1 MSRSRPYNI
10 VVSRSSEAIEKL
22 LFNTKFGKDGSSA
35 RTRRFSINSIERL
48 GRSSDDSRD
57 LADDL
62 IVTPFNNSE
71 FISFETTIPGGG
83 GVKFATL
90 RLLETQR
97 IVEKF
102 VIPPDGI
109 TDYIAKKY
117 RERVK
122 NLGAL
127 TGEVLSTLK
136 DLKPRYYVSF
146 GVGEDVNEWAG
157 PFILELIDANLTITE
172 AGTREIEL
180 GFTPTLETI
189 KVFTNKAFFDKDIV
203 QGKNIF
209 EGQSA
214 KNTQLKVQSQNL
226 YSLETVGVNSFPTE
240 LNEQNDQG
248 DRWNYAI
255 RSLIRQYLSDR
266 FTSLPDGNVL
276 VLFPTDLDAKG
287 ENAPINVGV
296 KGDQL
301 LGRSKD
307 IISLYKTKLNSYGID
322 IYSTLEEDYNPNEE
336 IDPEKTKIARNS
348 AIQAQKKIIKE
359 QNRLYLEPQSMF
371 TNRLGVGEGSS
382 PAEQEA
388 AKKKIAA
395 AQEEIGRIEREVSI
409 TKSIAKEQLVGTP
422 FEEGRFRE
430 ERRGTRLGQ
439 LDVAAPVELGLKRI
453 DPLSVERKFAKTLKA
468 NADFNFSEDEY
479 VNIQFVVLAMLSQ
492 IEVGDAE
499 DNILES
505 LRPIYKF
512 IRELNSAVDQSID
525 FTIFEENDLKTTRAL
540 EKHGLVEDGEAPV
553 LVFGDLKIINHLLYE
568 SGFATG
574 SLEDDLTTTF
584 SVAVNVKDF
593 REKWENFRSDPS
605 RDINELR
612 GRVAIT
618 SSFNEEIDFGPYPDF
633 GQKLTP
639 GTFVFMHNLKNSNV
653 LDISVDS
660 SPYKGELLNLASES
674 KYKLIQQAIEGDQKI
689 FDNTFKVSVVKD
701 FVDKNF
707 VSLEERNLFM
717 NRGTD
722 YDALNKVGSKSSLQQ
737 IFNVLKTDKA
747 FIQSLKDPS
756 VSSINVVDF
765 IDLVRYE
772 FLSRDNKSITQQVKG
787 DRITKSNADII
798 RKVNSF
804 VFSVKL
810 RTLPFF
816 NTNYYLNKQCLLV
829 GAPNKVIG
837 STFKSGETPPP
848 SIFSNVYGIFEY
860 KHVMTP
866 TDAYSEFT
874 LYQNGITPTSNINLT
889 LGEFFLAEIE
899 ALLAE
904 EAKRKKKS

>member
-1 MSRSRPYNI
+1 
-10 VVSRSSEAIEKL
+10 
-22 LFNTKFGKDGSSA
+22 
-35 RTRRFSINSIERL
+35 
-48 GRSSDDSRD
+48 
-57 LADDL
+57 
-62 IVTPFNNSE
+62 
-71 FISFETTIPGGG
+71 
-83 GVKFATL
+83 
-90 RLLETQR
+90 
-97 IVEKF
+97 
-102 VIPPDGI
+102 
-109 TDYIAKKY
+109 
-117 RERVK
+117 
-122 NLGAL
+122 
-127 TGEVLSTLK
+127 
-136 DLKPRYYVSF
+136 
-146 GVGEDVNEWAG
+146 
-157 PFILELIDANLTITE
+157 
-172 AGTREIEL
+172 
-180 GFTPTLETI
+180 
-189 KVFTNKAFFDKDIV
+189 
-203 QGKNIF
+203 
-209 EGQSA
+209 
-214 KNTQLKVQSQNL
+214 
-226 YSLETVGVNSFPTE
+226 
-240 LNEQNDQG
+240 
-248 DRWNYAI
+248 
-255 RSLIRQYLSDR
+255 
-266 FTSLPDGNVL
+266 
-276 VLFPTDLDAKG
+276 
-287 ENAPINVGV
+287 
-296 KGDQL
+296 
-301 LGRSKD
+301 
-307 IISLYKTKLNSYGID
+307 
-322 IYSTLEEDYNPNEE
+322 EE
-336 IDPEKTKIARNS
+336 IR
-348 AIQAQKKIIKE
+348 
-359 QNRLYLEPQSMF
+359 
-371 TNRLGVGEGSS
+371 
-382 PAEQEA
+382 
-388 AKKKIAA
+388 
-395 AQEEIGRIEREVSI
+395 RIEREVSI
-409 TKSIAKEQLVGTP
+409 TKSIAKEQLKGTP
-422 FEEGRFRE
+422 YQLPAL
-430 ERRGTRLGQ
+430 RGYLG
-439 LDVAAPVELGLKRI
+439 DI
-453 DPLSVERKFAKTLKA
+453 DSLSVERKFAKTLKA
-468 NADFNFSEDEY
+468 NPDFNFSTDEY

-512 IRELNSAVDQSID
+512 IRELNSSVDQSID
-525 FTIFEENDLKTTRAL
+525 FTIFEENDLTTTRML
-540 EKHGLVEDGEAPV
+540 KKHGLVEDGDAPV

-568 SGFATG
+568 SGEPTG

-584 SVAVNVKDF
+584 SVANNVKDF
-593 REKWENFRSDPS
+593 REKWENFRSDTS

-618 SSFNEEIDFGPYPDF
+618 SSFNEEIDFGPYRAF

-660 SPYKGELLNLASES
+660 SPYKGELLNLASEP
-674 KYKLIQQAIEGDQKI
+674 KYKLIQQAVEGDQKI
-689 FDNTFKVSVVKD
+689 FDNTFKVPVVED

-717 NRGTD
+717 NRDTN

-772 FLSRDNKSITQQVKG
+772 FLSRDNKSIIQQVKG

-889 LGEFFLAEIE
+889 LGEFFLAEIK
-899 ALLAE
+899 ALSAE
-904 EAKRKKKS
+904 EA

>member
-1 MSRSRPYNI
+1 MSRSSPYNI

-22 LFNTKFGKDGSSA
+22 LFNTRFGKDGTTSA

-71 FISFETTIPGGG
+71 FISFETTLPGSG

-97 IVEKF
+97 ILEKF
-102 VIPPDGI
+102 IIPPDGI
-109 TDYIAKKY
+109 TDYIARKF
-117 RERVK
+117 RDRVK
-122 NLGAL
+122 NLGTL

-136 DLKPRYYVSF
+136 DIKPRYYVSF
-146 GVGEDVNEWAG
+146 GVGEDVNKWAG

-189 KVFTNKAFFDKDIV
+189 KIFTNKAFYDKDIV

-209 EGQSA
+209 EGQGA
-214 KNTQLKVQSQNL
+214 KQTELRVESQGL
-226 YSLETVGVNSFPTE
+226 YSLQTVGVNSFPIE
-240 LNEQNDQG
+240 LSEQNDQG

-255 RSLIRQYLSDR
+255 RSLIRQFLSDR

-276 VLFPTDLDAKG
+276 VLFPEDLDAKG
-287 ENAPINVGV
+287 ENAPINVEV
-296 KGDQL
+296 KGNPL

-307 IISLYKTKLNSYGID
+307 IISLYQTKLNSYGID
-322 IYSTLEEDYNPNEE
+322 IYSPMEQDYNPNEK

-348 AIQAQKKIIKE
+348 AIKKLERFIANEKK
-359 QNRLYLEPQSMF
+359 LYLDRSSVF
-371 TNRLGVGEGSS
+371 SSRRGTGAGSS
-382 PAEQEA
+382 PEEQRAARERIQEA
-388 AKKKIAA
+388 EEKIKK
-395 AQEEIGRIEREVSI
+395 IEREVSI
-409 TKSIAKEQLVGTP
+409 TRSIAREQLKNTVYELPALEGYVG
-422 FEEGRFRE
+422 E
-430 ERRGTRLGQ
+430 
-439 LDVAAPVELGLKRI
+439 I
-453 DPLSVERKFAKTLKA
+453 DSLSVERKFAKTLKA
-468 NADFNFSEDEY
+468 NPDFNFSTDQY
-479 VNIQFVVLAMLSQ
+479 MNIQFVVLAMLSQ

-512 IRELNSAVDQSID
+512 ISQLNSEVDRSID
-525 FTIFEENDLKTTRAL
+525 FTIFEENDLTTTKL
-540 EKHGLVEDGEAPV
+540 LKKHGLIEDGDAPV
-553 LVFGDLKIINHLLYE
+553 LVFGDLKVINHLLYE
-568 SGFATG
+568 KGEAQG

-584 SVAVNVKDF
+584 SVAINAKEF
-593 REKWENFRSDPS
+593 RKKWENFRSDSS
-605 RDINELR
+605 RDLDDER
-612 GRVAIT
+612 GRVGIT

-660 SPYKGELLNLASES
+660 SPYKGELLNLASEP

-689 FDNTFKVSVVKD
+689 FDNTFKVPVIKD

-707 VSLEERNLFM
+707 VSLAKQEKYKELI
-717 NRGTD
+717 
-722 YDALNKVGSKSSLQQ
+722 DAGKMDLSDKLTGKSSLQE
-737 IFNVLKTDKA
+737 IFEVLRTDKA
-747 FIQSLKDPS
+747 FIKSLKDPA
-756 VSSINVVDF
+756 VSSISVVDF

-772 FLSRDNKSITQQVKG
+772 FLSRDNKSITQQVRG

-798 RKVNSF
+798 RKINSF
-804 VFSVKL
+804 VFSIQL

-829 GAPNKVIG
+829 GVPNKVIG
-837 STFKSGETPPP
+837 STFNLGETPPP
-848 SIFSNVYGIFEY
+848 SIFSNVYGIFAY
-860 KHVMTP
+860 KHVLTP

-874 LYQNGITPTSNINLT
+874 LYQNGITPTSSVDLT
-889 LGEFFLAEIE
+889 LGEFFLLELE
-899 ALLAE
+899 AL
-904 EAKRKKKS
+904 EAKNKNNKP